1 MITNQKLVTRSVL
14 RWSNL
19 VINQKEGVNLRTREP
34 SSDLGQEVPI
44 LVTGIKTGSSSKGK
58 RLPKENSMDNRS
70 IFSPGP
76 PAKSVGNLE
85 DETIL
90 VNPSSISSRDPASQT
105 KLEVSADDTLNWN
118 GGETAGILGPT
129 ANPFKKQPFPSV
141 DWKKK
146 KCLQS
151 QPRRWA

>member
-1 MITNQKLVTRSVL
+1 MQTRSVL
-14 RWSNL
+14 RESNL
-19 VINQKEGVNLRTREP
+19 VVNQKKDVNLRTREL

-44 LVTGIKTGSSSKGK
+44 LATGTKTGPSIKGK
-58 RLPKENSMDNRS
+58 RKAKGNAMDNRS

-76 PAKSVGNLE
+76 LAKSGGNVE
-85 DETIL
+85 DETMQ
-90 VNPSSISSRDPASQT
+90 VNPNLISSSDSTSQT
-105 KLEVSADDTLNWN
+105 KLEVLAGETLNLN
-118 GGETAGILGPT
+118 GEETVEILGPT

-151 QPRRWA
+151 

>member
-1 MITNQKLVTRSVL
+1 MITNQKMQTRSVL
-14 RWSNL
+14 RESNL
-19 VINQKEGVNLRTREP
+19 VINQKKEENLRTREP

-44 LVTGIKTGSSSKGK
+44 LATGIKTGSSMKGK
-58 RLPKENSMDNRS
+58 RMPKENATCNRS

-76 PAKSVGNLE
+76 LAKSVGNLE
-85 DETIL
+85 DETML

-105 KLEVSADDTLNWN
+105 NPEVSAGDTLNRN
-118 GGETAGILGPT
+118 GEETAGILGPT

-151 QPRRWA
+151 QPRIWA